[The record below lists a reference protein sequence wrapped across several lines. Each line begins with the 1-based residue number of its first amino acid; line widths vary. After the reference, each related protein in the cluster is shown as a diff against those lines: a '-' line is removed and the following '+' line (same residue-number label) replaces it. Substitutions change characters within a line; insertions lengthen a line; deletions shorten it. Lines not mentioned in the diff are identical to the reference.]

1 MKYKPNIH
9 SLLCWG
15 IIFAV
20 VMGVC
25 LCIRLFVLIP
35 FKVKTVA
42 MCEDLQRGD
51 GILVN
56 RILGNPT
63 ELRGRTLVFRSP
75 SPQKNLHQP
84 LFISRCVAVPGDT
97 LCITGLGYT
106 VNGKPYPRS
115 PKTLATYVCD
125 TLHQRRLK
133 VCLKRSRIPFRYSHS
148 SEENKLTFRL
158 TDFEAFQLRETLPD
172 SLSRIWHAI
181 PPKTYQLIVPRK
193 GEKLT
198 LDHQH
203 IAAIEQLIQMETGGK
218 VSYTGGKYTINNT
231 PTSIY
236 LFKQNYYWVLSDNR
250 DESIDSRHL
259 GFIPQ
264 NKIIGTAWFRWFSAD
279 WTRTF
284 QFIY

>member
-1 MKYKPNIH
+1 MKHNPNIH

-15 IIFAV
+15 IILAL

-25 LCIRLFVLIP
+25 LCIRLFILTP

-42 MCEDLQRGD
+42 MCESLQRGD

-56 RILGNPT
+56 RILGSPA

-75 SPQKNLHQP
+75 SPQKTLPQP

-115 PKTLATYVCD
+115 PQTLATYVCD
-125 TLHQRRLK
+125 TLYQRVLK
-133 VCLKRSRIPFRYSHS
+133 ACLKRTRIPFRYGHP
-148 SEENKLTFRL
+148 SEENTFMFRL

-172 SLSRIWHAI
+172 TLSRMFHAI
-181 PPKTYQLIVPRK
+181 PPQTYQLIVPHK
-193 GEKLT
+193 GEKLA

-203 IAAIEQLIQMETGGK
+203 IAAIEQLIQLETGEK
-218 VSYTGGKYTINNT
+218 VSYTGGKYKKNNS
-231 PTSIY
+231 PYSVY
-236 LFKQNYYWVLSDNR
+236 LFKQNYYWVLSDNK
-250 DESIDSRHL
+250 DEGIDSRHL

-264 NKIIGTAWFRWFSAD
+264 NNIIGTAWFRWLSAD
-279 WTRTF
+279 WTRSF